1 VLDLLAQDELA
12 RVRVAIEALEA
23 LEALKHR
30 AVAGMPV
37 HGG

>member
-12 RVRVAIEALEA
+12 RGRVAIEALEA
-23 LEALKHR
+23 LKHR
-30 AVAGMPV
+30 AGAGMPA